1 MAGIDYILCTDCH
14 TKVVYDGDHTSRD
27 WLMERFG
34 VDTLLCPKCALERA
48 ERARDLVMTCSMRWR
63 LKMDKD
69 FSESFKIISK
79 LRRQI
84 ARLEKGK

>member
-14 TKVVYDGDHTSRD
+14 TKVVYDGGHKNRD

-34 VDTLLCPKCALERA
+34 VDTLLCPKCALGQA
-48 ERARDLVMTCSMRWR
+48 ERARYLVMTCAGRWR
-63 LKMDKD
+63 MKMDKD
-69 FSESFKIISK
+69 VSESIKIISG

>member
-14 TKVVYDGDHTSRD
+14 AKVAYDGDHTNRD

-34 VDTLLCPKCALERA
+34 VDTLLCPKCTLERA
-48 ERARDLVMTCSMRWR
+48 ERARELVQTCAGRWR
-63 LKMDKD
+63 LKMEQDA
-69 FSESFKIISK
+69 SESGKIIDR

-84 ARLEKGK
+84 ARLEGTK